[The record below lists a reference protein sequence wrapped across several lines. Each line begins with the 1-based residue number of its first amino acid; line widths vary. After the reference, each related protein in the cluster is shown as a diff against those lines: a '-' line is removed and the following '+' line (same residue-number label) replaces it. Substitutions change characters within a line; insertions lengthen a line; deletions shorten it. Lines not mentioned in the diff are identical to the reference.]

1 MFMVSQEQGK
11 TEVFLT
17 RKQLAETLKVS
28 VVTIQR
34 WGREGCPKFEIGTA
48 IHPKGRR
55 PRYRLSEVLAWLKA
69 RSELHRPITDS

>member
-1 MFMVSQEQGK
+1 MITQEK
-11 TEVFLT
+11 ERSEVFLT

-34 WGREGCPKFEIGTA
+34 WGREGCPNFEIGTA

-55 PRYRLSEVLAWLKA
+55 PRYRLHEVLAWLEA
-69 RSELHRPITDS
+69 RSKSHESPAGF

>member
-1 MFMVSQEQGK
+1 MVTKEQDR

-17 RKQLAETLKVS
+17 RKQLSEILKVS

-34 WGREGCPKFEIGTA
+34 WGREGCPKFEVGTA

-69 RSELHRPITDS
+69 RSEPHRSLADS

>member
-1 MFMVSQEQGK
+1 MVTKEQDR

-17 RKQLAETLKVS
+17 RKQLSETLKVS

-34 WGREGCPKFEIGTA
+34 WGREGCPKFEVGTA

-69 RSELHRPITDS
+69 RSEPHRPFADS

>member
-1 MFMVSQEQGK
+1 MVTKEQDR

-17 RKQLAETLKVS
+17 RKQLSETLKVS

-34 WGREGCPKFEIGTA
+34 WGREGCPKFEVGTA

-69 RSELHRPITDS
+69 RSEPHRPLADS